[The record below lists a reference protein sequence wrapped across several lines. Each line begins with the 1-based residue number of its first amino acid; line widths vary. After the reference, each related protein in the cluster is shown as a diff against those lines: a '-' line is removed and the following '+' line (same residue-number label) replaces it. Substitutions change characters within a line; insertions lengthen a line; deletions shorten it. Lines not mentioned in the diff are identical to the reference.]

1 MLIGGLSIAAAA
13 SPSVRVALQHVL
25 PFPLPGNAGA
35 ASNAQGEPIAIY
47 PKPPFTI
54 FYPRPVPTGMLI
66 HVIIHFKNGT
76 PVAGPTGGANCG
88 LDPHPG
94 VCAQRIANLSVL
106 LGIFPGMKD
115 SPYSSTLAQ
124 PIWKRNVDVVWFGMR
139 TFPPRGGYIELAE
152 WRNRALPLV
161 LHRNAQING
170 HYAMV
175 RKHGLFTMVSV
186 VRDGTAVVLRS
197 NMGREF
203 TLRAAASLQKIAIAG
218 RSG

>member
-1 MLIGGLSIAAAA
+1 
-13 SPSVRVALQHVL
+13 
-25 PFPLPGNAGA
+25 
-35 ASNAQGEPIAIY
+35 
-47 PKPPFTI
+47 
-54 FYPRPVPTGMLI
+54 
-66 HVIIHFKNGT
+66 
-76 PVAGPTGGANCG
+76 
-88 LDPHPG
+88 
-94 VCAQRIANLSVL
+94 
-106 LGIFPGMKD
+106 MKD

-203 TLRAAASLQKIAIAG
+203 TLRVAASLQRIDVAG